1 VSLPECADSS
11 GEHRCAG
18 VRGIRNAWVR
28 GSIPRGGSILEPS
41 NSEGCSHSGRV
52 QEAHCREAR
61 RRAACRPRCEPFRR
75 RLKQVSQGSRAEAGK
90 QLGILAVD
98 DERKRADIGFSS
110 VPAMGR
116 IRRHR
121 CRPPRAI
128 LRRPAHPDR
137 SRDGDSRRAV
147 LRPIA
152 TMDFTEARRALDE
165 HLLLTLRVAR
175 EARARVRSAGSLLFI
190 TGTSARRPGVGL
202 TIAAIAA
209 AVLVAITA
217 NLALELAPI
226 RINLIA
232 AGFVDT
238 PLSATLLGDELE
250 HRRDQLRS
258 TLPIK
263 PVVTADDVAA
273 LAVHTM
279 TNSAL
284 TGATYDVDGGEQVVP
299 R

>member
-1 VSLPECADSS
+1 MAVQMCPGGL
-11 GEHRCAG
+11 GEQWWAG

-28 GSIPRGGSILEPS
+28 GSIPRGGSTLEPS
-41 NSEGCSHSGRV
+41 NSGGCSHSGRV
-52 QEAHCREAR
+52 QQAHCREAR
-61 RRAACRPRCEPFRR
+61 RRAASRPRCEPFRR
-75 RLKQVSQGSRAEAGK
+75 RLKHVSQGSRAEAGK
-90 QLGILAVD
+90 QLGILAVA
-98 DERKRADIGFSS
+98 DERKRADIRFSS

-121 CRPPRAI
+121 RRPPRAI

-190 TGTSARRPGVGL
+190 TGTGARRPGVGL

-209 AVLVAITA
+209 ALPAITA

-226 RINLIA
+226 RVNLIA
-232 AGFVDT
+232 TGFVDT

-250 HRRDQLRS
+250 QRRDQLRS